1 MKEKKLNYNYMSMEG
16 SKSKKIENKKQEK
29 GFFIELI
36 KTVLLALLIVTPIK
50 MFIIQPFFVHGAS
63 MQPNFHDGDYL
74 IVKEFG
80 YKTTAI
86 AAGDK
91 NILTVKPFKKVKRGN
106 VVVFRNPNNQSQFFI
121 KRIIGLPGEKV
132 VIANG
137 KIKIYNDEN
146 KSGFILEEKTY
157 LPANIFTGRSRNFN
171 LNKGEYVVL
180 GDNRNNSSDSRYWGV
195 LDENLII
202 GKVLLRAWPVRDFKV
217 Y

>member
-1 MKEKKLNYNYMSMEG
+1 MTTKKN
-16 SKSKKIENKKQEK
+16 KDIKIEDEKQEK

-36 KTVLLALLIVTPIK
+36 KTIFLALLIVTPIK

-86 AAGDK
+86 AAGNK
-91 NILTVKPFKKVKRGN
+91 NILTVKPFEEVKRGD
-106 VVVFRNPNNQSQFFI
+106 VIVFRNPNNQSQFFI
-121 KRIIGLPGEKV
+121 KRVIGLPGERV

-137 KIKIYNDEN
+137 KIKIYNNKN
-146 KSGFILEEKTY
+146 KSGFVLDEKTY

-171 LNKGEYVVL
+171 LKKGEYVVL
-180 GDNRNNSSDSRYWGV
+180 GDNRNNSSDSRYWGI
-195 LDENLII
+195 LDRNLIV
-202 GKVLLRAWPVRDFKV
+202 GKVLLRAWPIQDLKIF
-217 Y
+217 

>member
-1 MKEKKLNYNYMSMEG
+1 MAAKEKENF
-16 SKSKKIENKKQEK
+16 KIENRKQEK

-36 KTVLLALLIVTPIK
+36 KTVFLALLIVAPIK

-74 IVKEFG
+74 IVKELG

-91 NILTVKPFKKVKRGN
+91 KIVTVKPFKKLKRED

-121 KRIIGLPGEKV
+121 KRVIGLPGERV

-137 KIKIYNDEN
+137 KIKIYNEEN
-146 KSGFILEEKTY
+146 KSGFVLDEKTY
-157 LPANIFTGRSRNFN
+157 LPANIFTGRSRDFN
-171 LNKGEYVVL
+171 LKSGEYVVL
-180 GDNRNNSSDSRYWGV
+180 GDNRNNSSDSRYWGI
-195 LDENLII
+195 LNEDLII
-202 GKVLLRAWPVRDFKV
+202 GKVMLRAWPVQDLKIF
-217 Y
+217 